1 MLRAFALDRPP
12 LQVLSERESV
22 YKLLSAT
29 TVNNLRKKF
38 DAYTINPITRYVDLN
53 LKRVK
58 EVYHLYDSD
67 DPVNADFRV
76 ASPTGVGSILGELL
90 LGIVFIERRRH
101 TKSVV
106 TRDDFLT
113 QHCAKNRY
121 V

>member
-1 MLRAFALDRPP
+1 MLRSFAMDRPP
-12 LQVLSERESV
+12 LQVLSERENI

-38 DAYTINPITRYVDLN
+38 EAYTINPFTRYVDLN

-76 ASPTGVGSILGELL
+76 GSPSGVGSL
-90 LGIVFIERRRH
+90 LGGLISFLELQRPRKSTVC
-101 TKSVV
+101 TK
-106 TRDDFLT
+106 LE
-113 QHCAKNRY
+113 CP
-121 V
+121 

>member
-1 MLRAFALDRPP
+1 MDRPP
-12 LQVLSERESV
+12 LQVLSERENI

-38 DAYTINPITRYVDLN
+38 EAYTINPFTRYVDLS

-76 ASPTGVGSILGELL
+76 RSPSGVGS
-90 LGIVFIERRRH
+90 FIGQYLNVIKYR
-101 TKSVV
+101 TPFVSFSSFLVDPWDTMVV
-106 TRDDFLT
+106 SI
-113 QHCAKNRY
+113 CKI
-121 V
+121 

>member
-1 MLRAFALDRPP
+1 MLRSFAMDRPP
-12 LQVLSERESV
+12 LQVLSERENI

-38 DAYTINPITRYVDLN
+38 EAYTINPFTRYVDLN

-76 ASPTGVGSILGELL
+76 GSPSGVGSL
-90 LGIVFIERRRH
+90 LGGLI
-101 TKSVV
+101 S
-106 TRDDFLT
+106 FLEL
-113 QHCAKNRY
+113 
-121 V
+121 